1 MTRGVGR
8 SGIRWGSGREQGVV
22 VRPATLALLLA
33 ALVAVL
39 AAPFG
44 DAHKAAAAPGP
55 FRPMLLFASD
65 PGAILDGVVTDG
77 SVVAWLETD
86 GALVVRDLGSA
97 DERARLAGPAR
108 RGQLALS
115 ARLLV
120 WVEHTAEGA
129 AIRAWRLG
137 EPEPFTIAAG
147 PGERNS
153 PAVGGATVVWR
164 DKRHGD
170 WDLYAYDLREQHEFP
185 LVLDAANQGAVSVA
199 GDRVVW
205 EDHRA
210 GNWDLY
216 AYDVLERREYA
227 LTEGPDDDLAP
238 ALDSK
243 TGDSVAFIRRGP
255 AGGFGALLVRDLGS
269 GQERTIVSGH
279 GIARPALTG
288 DLVVWE
294 DWRAGA
300 PNVYAYERE
309 TNREFALTRTE
320 QARGPSLAG
329 TTVAWLSKGQFTG
342 RVTVVR
348 LEPPR
353 PTDPQDPPPVPD
365 PDNRYFPETKHN
377 LRGAFRTFWNLNGG
391 LTVFGYPL
399 TEAFEET
406 DPEGV
411 TRPVQYF
418 ERVKLQADPGDPSR
432 VNIALLGVE
441 LSSGRDFPA
450 VDAFSDTADRAYIAQ
465 TGHSLKGAFKVFWE
479 AGGGETIFGYPI
491 SEELEEDGVTV
502 QWFERARFE
511 LRPGPDGNPRVYLSQ
526 LGREALEERH
536 GLPGVRHDGP
546 DR

>member
-1 MTRGVGR
+1 MTRGASRAGP
-8 SGIRWGSGREQGVV
+8 RWGSGQGWGAVA
-22 VRPATLALLLA
+22 RPVTLALLLA
-33 ALVAVL
+33 ALAAVL

-44 DAHKAAAAPGP
+44 DGRGAGAAQGP
-55 FRPMLLFASD
+55 YRPLLLYASD

-86 GALVVRDLGSA
+86 GAIVVRDLGA
-97 DERARLAGPAR
+97 VDERARLAGPAR
-108 RGQLALS
+108 RGQLAVS
-115 ARLLV
+115 DGLLV
-120 WVEHTAEGA
+120 WVEHAAEGA
-129 AIRAWRLG
+129 AIRGWRLD
-137 EPEPFTIAAG
+137 EAEPFTIAAG

-164 DKRHGD
+164 DRRHGD
-170 WDLYAYDLREQHEFP
+170 WDLYAYDLREGREFA

-216 AYDVLERREYA
+216 AYDLAERREYA
-227 LTEGPDDDLAP
+227 ITEGPDDDLAP
-238 ALDSK
+238 ALDSG
-243 TGDSVAFIRRGP
+243 TGDAVAFIRRGP
-255 AGGFGALLVRDLGS
+255 AGGFGALLVRDLHS

-329 TTVAWLSKGQFTG
+329 TTLAWLSKGQFTG

-353 PTDPQDPPPVPD
+353 PTDPQDPPTVPD

-406 DPEGV
+406 DSEGV

-418 ERVKLQADPGDPSR
+418 ERVKLLADPADPSR
-432 VNIALLGVE
+432 VSIALLGVE
-441 LSSGRDFPA
+441 LSRGRDFPP
-450 VDAFSDTADRAYIAQ
+450 VDPFEDTADHVYFDQ
-465 TGHSLKGAFKVFWE
+465 TGYSLKGAFKAFWE

-491 SEELEEDGVTV
+491 SEELEEDGVTM

-511 LRPGPDGNPRVYLSQ
+511 LRLGPDGDLRVYLGQ
-526 LGREALEERH
+526 LGREALAERQ
-536 GLPGVRHDGP
+536 GLPGSQRDGP